1 MKIIYKPTFLQQLKQ
16 IIEYIAQ
23 DKPGASMNFKNKL
36 KENISLI
43 PNNPYQYEQSKYFD
57 CKNIRNM
64 TFKKY
69 TIVYRVKPIKQEIE
83 ILRIFNKNK
92 PS

>member
-1 MKIIYKPTFLQQLKQ
+1 MKIIYKPTFSKQLKH
-16 IIEYIAQ
+16 ILEYIAR
-23 DKPGASMNFKNKL
+23 DKPSASMNFKNKL
-36 KENISLI
+36 KENINLI
-43 PNNPYQYEQSKYFD
+43 PDNPYKYEQSRYFD
-57 CKNIRNM
+57 DKNIRDM

-69 TIVYRVKPIKQEIE
+69 TIVYRVKLTKQEIE

>member
-1 MKIIYKPTFLQQLKQ
+1 MKIIHKPTFSQQLKQ
-16 IIEYIAQ
+16 ILEYIAK
-23 DKPGASMNFKNKL
+23 DKPSASMDFKNKL
-36 KENISLI
+36 KENINLI
-43 PNNPYQYEQSKYFD
+43 PNNLYQYEQSKYFD
-57 CKNIRNM
+57 NKNIRNM

-69 TIVYRVKPIKQEIE
+69 TIVYRVRPTKQEIE